1 MSHILGQVKRVM
13 WGFGDSP
20 VIWGVPVMVSDLTVY
35 CQRSLRKAGV
45 TSETVTLFDIV
56 DWNNVN
62 KLAIKQKKLKRKMG
76 HREFIQCFINIVF
89 RVCNND
95 PEMKAP
101 SSPPVFGQAP
111 KAPLTAQ
118 SGGPHPLQPSF
129 QTTTKRPGEKAVA
142 GIRDLAGLAKK
153 LKSAPP
159 IMLVDLVSRSLIIVY

>member
-13 WGFGDSP
+13 WGVGDSP

-89 RVCNND
+89 CVCNND

-101 SSPPVFGQAP
+101 SSPPVFGQGP

-118 SGGPHPLQPSF
+118 SGGPPPPAFLPNHYKVARREGRSWDP
-129 QTTTKRPGEKAVA
+129 RPGWA
-142 GIRDLAGLAKK
+142 GQEIEVCTTDNVGGFGE
-153 LKSAPP
+153 
-159 IMLVDLVSRSLIIVY
+159 